1 MAKYDST
8 KFYWLILKEN
18 FFDEDA
24 IQWLEEQTDGEK
36 YALFYLKLCLK
47 SLKTN
52 GILMRKVGEMLIPY
66 TPEKLAELTRTEKD
80 TVIIAM
86 NLLKKIGLVK
96 ILNNGEIYLS
106 QIENMVGSKS
116 AGALKKQQQRLL
128 EKTEKNQQKN

>member
-1 MAKYDST
+1 MVMSKYDDT
-8 KFYWLILKEN
+8 KFYWLMLKED

-24 IQWLEEQTDGEK
+24 IEWVEEQTDGEK

-66 TPEKLAELTRTEKD
+66 TPEKLADLTKTSKD

-86 NLLKKIGLVK
+86 KLLQKVGLIK
-96 ILNNGEIYLS
+96 ILNNGEIFLT
-106 QIENMVGSKS
+106 QIDQMVGSKS
-116 AGALKKQQQRLL
+116 IGAFKKQQQRLL
-128 EKTEKNQQKN
+128 GKND

>member
-18 FFDEDA
+18 FFDEEA
-24 IQWLEEQTDGEK
+24 IQWLEEQQNGEK

-52 GILMRKVGEMLIPY
+52 GILVRKVGEMIIPY
-66 TPEKLAELTRTEKD
+66 TPEKLAELTKTDKD

-86 NLLKKIGLVK
+86 KLLQKIGLIK
-96 ILNNGEIYLS
+96 ILSNGEIYLS
-106 QIENMVGSKS
+106 QIEQMVGSKS
-116 AGALKKQQQRLL
+116 VGALKKQQQRLL
-128 EKTEKNQQKN
+128 GNDE